1 MEITARL
8 VKELRERTGVAM
20 MDCKKALVQCDGD
33 IDVAVEFMRK
43 SGMAKAASKAS
54 RVAAEGLI
62 AIERTTEGRSAAMV
76 EVNSETDFVAKGDDF
91 KAFATAVARCVLANT
106 PSDVDALMN
115 LPLDVQGGET
125 VEEHRRQLVAKVGEN
140 ISVRRFTLFNGADVL
155 GVYRHGQKIGVL
167 VDLSGGN
174 ERLARDIAMH
184 VAASRPICVAELDVP
199 AEVLSKE
206 REILMA
212 QAEQSGKPPEI
223 VEKMVSGRLKKFLSE
238 ITLVGQSFIR
248 DPELTVGELLSEGRA
263 KVKAFARFEV
273 GEGIEKK
280 VENFAEEVMAQAKGA

>member
-8 VKELRERTGVAM
+8 VKELRERTGVGM
-20 MDCKKALVQCDGD
+20 MECKKALVQCDGD
-33 IDVAVEFMRK
+33 IDVAIEFMRK

-115 LPLDVQGGET
+115 LPLDVQGDET

-140 ISVRRFTLFNGADVL
+140 ISVRRFTLFSGADVL

-184 VAASRPICVAELDVP
+184 VAASRPICVAEPDVP
-199 AEVLSKE
+199 AETLSKE

-263 KVKAFARFEV
+263 KVEAFTRFEV